1 MRTTTT
7 SDSNQA
13 APLINSL
20 CTHIFFLIKKKK
32 ITSLK
37 SPPPITPPV
46 LSTLITPL
54 LPYVGKHTGAEQTG
68 VQRRASAS
76 QTRDGEPQNSIH

>member
-20 CTHIFFLIKKKK
+20 CTHIFFLIKKK

-76 QTRDGEPQNSIH
+76 QARDGEPQNSIH